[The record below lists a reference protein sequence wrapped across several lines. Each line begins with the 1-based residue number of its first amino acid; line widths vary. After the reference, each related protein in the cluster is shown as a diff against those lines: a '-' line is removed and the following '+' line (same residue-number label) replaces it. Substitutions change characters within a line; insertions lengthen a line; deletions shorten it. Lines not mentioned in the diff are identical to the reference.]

1 MKKIMFVLVILCG
14 ALLVY
19 VAILTAPTMEQEAS
33 TFVKVFASAMLVM
46 SVYGMAEWAKKF
58 APESKNERDER
69 LYLSHNL
76 GQLNAFLSGR
86 KGI

>member
-1 MKKIMFVLVILCG
+1 MKKSMFILVILCG
-14 ALLVY
+14 GFFVY
-19 VAILTAPTMEQEAS
+19 AMVDNASNLIEAGTATA
-33 TFVKVFASAMLVM
+33 VFTAVITCM
-46 SVYGMAEWAKKF
+46 SVYGFAIYAKAL

-86 KGI
+86 KGM